1 MSKFNFFGNIS
12 GQNVII
18 NGDDIIINGK
28 HVNNTG
34 DTGEE
39 INEIR
44 KAPSQIKKLYVTSNV
59 RVNIYEG
66 HENIIV
72 ARLHGTTSIKDFQFD
87 AIPR

>member
-44 KAPSQIKKLYVTSNV
+44 KAPSKSRNCMLQVT
-59 RVNIYEG
+59 YG
-66 HENIIV
+66 
-72 ARLHGTTSIKDFQFD
+72 
-87 AIPR
+87 